1 MENRNADGMDALK
14 KFVERKGIRKW
25 FKRDNLIIL
34 VLSGVLLMII
44 ALPTKK
50 TSSGKTEQSVKTQQ
64 DVSVQ
69 KMQGAQGELAKEAAK
84 EYEEYEKQL
93 EERLTNLLNS
103 MEGAGK
109 VSVMITLKSSQEL
122 VVEKDRTAA
131 RSNTA
136 EEDSKG
142 GTRNTFQSDNKEETV
157 YSTGSGEKEPYVVK
171 VLTPEIEGVV
181 VAVQGAGKGDIN
193 KNITEAI
200 EALFGIEAHKIKIIK
215 GSK

>member
-50 TSSGKTEQSVKTQQ
+50 PSSGKTEQSVKTQQ

-69 KMQGAQGELAKEAAK
+69 KMQEAQGELAKEAAK

-157 YSTGSGEKEPYVVK
+157 YSNGSGEKEPYVVK